1 MTYCRSENKNR
12 KRSKRT
18 EGRLSWGPLGRC
30 LHFCLIGKAVFAHG
44 SVQIWPEEQVA
55 ETEFVKIYF

>member
-18 EGRLSWGPLGRC
+18 EGRSSWGPLVRC
-30 LHFCLIGKAVFAHG
+30 LHFCFIGEAVFALWQC
-44 SVQIWPEEQVA
+44 SDVA
-55 ETEFVKIYF
+55 RGAGG